1 MAISDNLRKYLQE
14 PRTQEL
20 LNEDNLT
27 MFLVESFSQL
37 DYNEYIELV
46 DILFDQYDN
55 FFAEVTDLIPCM
67 FSGSNRVAKV
77 DLNADMT
84 TIPSECFEDSNVME
98 IEGVGV
104 THVKT
109 KAFFNCH
116 KLKKVSFPNLVEIG
130 SGAFNHC
137 INLTN
142 FDLPDTVT
150 KIGVKAFANCPNLTF
165 INYHGTKEQASKIN
179 FSVQWDGSFDSS
191 KIKIK
196 CTDGELN

>member
-1 MAISDNLRKYLQE
+1 MAISENLRKYLQE
-14 PRTQEL
+14 PRTQGL
-20 LNEDNLT
+20 LEQDNLT
-27 MFLVESFSQL
+27 MFLVESFSQIG
-37 DYNEYIELV
+37 YNEYVELI

-55 FFAEVTDLIPCM
+55 FFAEITDLIPCM
-67 FSGSNRVAKV
+67 FSGSNRVAV
-77 DLNADMT
+77 VELNANMT
-84 TIPSECFEDSNVME
+84 SIPSECFEDSNVME

-116 KLKKVSFPNLVEIG
+116 RLKKVLFPNLVEIG

-137 INLTN
+137 LNLTK

-150 KIGVKAFANCPNLTF
+150 RIGMKAFADCPNLEY

-179 FSVQWDGSFDSS
+179 FGLQWDGSFNSDR
-191 KIKIK
+191 IKIK
-196 CTDGELN
+196 CVDGELN